1 MVSTCNNCNISGE
14 IGFFPVSVWQVGVN
28 NTMTARAVWYLCL
41 DSWWSLCSFNHHCL
55 LTISAN
61 ICKVKK
67 ANRFL
72 VLSWKYNNDIVDSPH
87 FENFPYRS
95 PLFFGFLYS
104 STNSHLLA
112 FEDILNS
119 LFGLDY
125 SILYFQSLLQ
135 WHPIAFWESKYV
147 WHIKT

>member
-1 MVSTCNNCNISGE
+1 MKLA
-14 IGFFPVSVWQVGVN
+14 FFPVSVWEVVVTN
-28 NTMTARAVWYLCL
+28 NTVTAGAVWYPWL
-41 DSWWSLCSFNHHCL
+41 DSWWSLCSFNHHCF

-61 ICKVKK
+61 VSKVKK
-67 ANRFL
+67 ANRIL
-72 VLSWKYNNDIVDSPH
+72 VLSWKYKNDIVDSPH

-95 PLFFGFLYS
+95 LFFFFFGFLYS
-104 STNSHLLA
+104 STNSHPLA
-112 FEDILNS
+112 FKDISNS

-147 WHIKT
+147 CPIKT